1 MIAVLQPRRRQRPR
15 YTEDMPL
22 TWSRESPAH
31 WNDDKERIIGGAPA
45 GVFSLGPFKPGD
57 VVPGDWWRVESNGHT
72 VGYGWM
78 DQSWGDAEVLLV
90 VDPSSQ
96 DGGIGTFILDRL
108 EDEAAD
114 RGINYLYNVVP
125 EAHPD
130 KAGLTRWLQRRGFQA
145 SHEGGLLK
153 RAVHPRLT

>member
-1 MIAVLQPRRRQRPR
+1 MS
-15 YTEDMPL
+15 L
-22 TWSRESPAH
+22 TWSRESPAL
-31 WNDDKERIIGGAPA
+31 WDDDKQRIVGGAPA
-45 GVFSLGPFKPGD
+45 GVFALGPFRAGD
-57 VVPGDWWRVESNGHT
+57 LVPGDWWRVESSGRT

-78 DQSWGDAEVLLV
+78 DHAWGDAEVLLA
-90 VDPSSQ
+90 VDAAAQ

-130 KAGLTRWLQRRGFQA
+130 RTGLTRWLQRRGFVA
-145 SHEGGLLK
+145 SHQGGLLK
-153 RAVHPRLT
+153 RAVHPRTR

>member
-1 MIAVLQPRRRQRPR
+1 
-15 YTEDMPL
+15 MPL
-22 TWSRESPAH
+22 TWFRESPAH
-31 WNDDKERIIGGAPA
+31 WNGDKERIIGGAPA
-45 GVFSLGPFKPGD
+45 GVFSLGLFKPGD
-57 VVPGDWWRVESNGHT
+57 VVPGDWWRVESNGQT

-78 DQSWGDAEVLLV
+78 DQSWGDAEVLLA
-90 VDPSSQ
+90 VDPSSR